1 MSDIKDCADDIVIDL
16 CEEYIDFC
24 QRNDGRLPNMAGFFR
39 WLRLGH
45 DELSEFRLKRASL
58 YKTLSMLFED
68 EAINSL
74 RPPSIVSLYIK
85 QYFKNGDESE
95 EKGESLCGPMTLIF
109 DHDIA
114 EDGQ

>member
-1 MSDIKDCADDIVIDL
+1 M
-16 CEEYIDFC
+16 
-24 QRNDGRLPNMAGFFR
+24 
-39 WLRLGH
+39 RLGH
-45 DELSEFRLKRASL
+45 DDLSEFRLKRASL

-85 QYFKNGDESE
+85 QYFKNGEESDERSE
-95 EKGESLCGPMTLIF
+95 SMCGPMTLIF